1 LPPQS
6 INRSINQSINQSD
19 NQSDNQTDNPS
30 IKQTIKQ
37 TINWKEMS
45 PDHHTGC
52 FHKSSPIQ
60 SCLCPQQNVDAVV
73 SYFGEIVTSM
83 RHGGHIVLAGK
94 A

>member
-1 LPPQS
+1 
-6 INRSINQSINQSD
+6 
-19 NQSDNQTDNPS
+19 
-30 IKQTIKQ
+30 
-37 TINWKEMS
+37 MS

-60 SCLCPQQNVDAVV
+60 SCLCPQQNVDVVV